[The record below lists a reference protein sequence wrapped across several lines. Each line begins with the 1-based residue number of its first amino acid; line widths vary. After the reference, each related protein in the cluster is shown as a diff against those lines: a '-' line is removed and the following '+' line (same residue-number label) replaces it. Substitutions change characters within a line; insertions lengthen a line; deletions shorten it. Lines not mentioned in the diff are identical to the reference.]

1 MRLGFFLPQMG
12 PWAGPE
18 SLTRVATEA
27 EALGY
32 DSLWASERTLVPVE
46 PQVPHP
52 RGKFP
57 EVLLTVL
64 DPLESLTYVA
74 GQTSRIAL
82 GTSVLVLPW
91 YNPLL
96 LARRLTTLDVLSNGR
111 LKVGL
116 GIGWSAEEYQAAST
130 PWESRGKRFEEAL
143 QVIKTIWTTNPV
155 EFEGEFYSIPRS
167 YIGPKPVQK
176 PHPPIYI
183 GAFTPAARARVARHA
198 DAWHPSIMPL
208 GQIPDLFEEIKA
220 LAAEAGRDPAALGLV
235 IRRTVEVH
243 DEPLGDDRADFSG
256 TAEQIAGDMAA
267 ARDLGASEL
276 ILDVT
281 FDPGVKSLSDILDRL
296 ELLSRLHT
304 EALVGKA

>member
-12 PWAGPE
+12 PWAAPE

-46 PQVPHP
+46 PKVPH
-52 RGKFP
+52 RSGKFP
-57 EVLLTVL
+57 DVLLRVL
-64 DPLESLTYVA
+64 DPLESLTFVA
-74 GQTSRIAL
+74 AQTSRIAL

-111 LKVGL
+111 LRVGL
-116 GIGWSAEEYQAAST
+116 GIGWSAEEYEAAAT
-130 PWESRGKRFEEAL
+130 PWEDRGKRFEEAL
-143 QVIKTIWTTNPV
+143 AAIKTIWTTDPV
-155 EFEGEFYSIPRS
+155 EFEGDFYSIPRS

-208 GQIPDLFEEIKA
+208 DQIPALFEEIKA
-220 LAAEAGRDPAALGLV
+220 LAADAGRDPATLGLV
-235 IRRTVEVH
+235 IRRMIELH
-243 DEPLGDDRADFSG
+243 DEPLGDDRADFAGS
-256 TAEQIAGDMAA
+256 AEQIARDMAA
-267 ARDLGASEL
+267 ARDLGADEL

-281 FDPGVKSLSDILDRL
+281 FDPGVKGLPDILHRL
-296 ELLSRLHT
+296 ELLFRLH
-304 EALVGKA
+304 ANVLAG